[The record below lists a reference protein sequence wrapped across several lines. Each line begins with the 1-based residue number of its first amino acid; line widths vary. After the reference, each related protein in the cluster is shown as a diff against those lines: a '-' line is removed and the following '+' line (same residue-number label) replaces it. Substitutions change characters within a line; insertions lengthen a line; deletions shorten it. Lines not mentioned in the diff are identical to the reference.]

1 MSDIFRDVF
10 RNEVIRASAGT
21 GKTFALSNRF
31 LRLLAS
37 GAECETILAT
47 TFTRKAAGEILDR
60 IVQRLAKAA
69 LNEDEATILAQ
80 QLDWKMDKLRAQD
93 LLREL
98 IENLHRLQI
107 STLDAF
113 FYRIAQSFRL
123 ELGLPTQWQIVTEQ
137 QMQALQHDT
146 VREILRE
153 KTVIDLL
160 HLMNKGE
167 AQRGVAALIS
177 NTVNRLYDIRR
188 QSEREAWTL
197 LEPDPTF
204 KHERDFSEH
213 VEQLL
218 SFEYPDKRFL
228 TAIKKEIVLIEQ
240 RDWLKLASASIFTKV
255 LNQDLLYYK
264 KAIPPECCRVY
275 GELIDHCRGFVI
287 DMLIRKNSSTFDLL
301 DEFGKEME
309 AEKTAAG
316 RLRFED
322 ITRRLEDFIR
332 DRNTDDFD
340 FRLDHTVNHLLLDE
354 FQDTS
359 IAQWNVVQPFAART
373 TEPDDNRSFFCV
385 GDLKQ
390 AIFGWRGGVAEI
402 FDSVECS
409 LSNMSEAPPLTK
421 SYRSSQVII
430 DVVNE
435 VFGNLDKFQVDDNA
449 VANEAVLQWA
459 AGFGTHKTDKAD
471 LPGFFELEFAAENKE
486 KYPDRNRKRNEDTL
500 VTAVHRISQLHEAMP
515 DRSIGVLVRKNQ
527 TIGEL
532 IFMLRGAGISASEE
546 GGNPL
551 TDSAAVEILLS
562 LMTLADHPGDG
573 VARYH
578 LSHSPLAETL
588 GLEPETKQNQWENV
602 SAAGEAAEE
611 LRAELLSHGL
621 GFTTERYARQLAE
634 TCTKRELSRLQQL
647 VQEAFNF
654 ERAQDQPRMR
664 LRVENFVKH
673 IRHEFRASDESSAQ
687 VRVMTIHQSKGL
699 EFDVVVLPMLFEERG
714 WFGSN
719 SEVIVGRDHPT
730 SPINLVSRLVNS
742 DVRNLLPENFR
753 LAFDENR
760 RRVARDNLCVLYV
773 AMTRAIHATHVVM
786 SYGCKTDKPDNS
798 SVLLSTLHPGD
809 RSEGPVY
816 THGDRDWYQKLAKP
830 KAAEELQDSALQPYY
845 LAFDAT
851 LSAAT
856 LAESSPTG
864 RGMERTS
871 PSRLEGGDKVLMSS
885 IFSMMAKDSELQ
897 YGNLI
902 HACFELVTWLDEQ
915 SPTRRQL
922 KSHLRALDMTIDEA
936 EIDRT
941 IDRFLKL
948 IKQPEI
954 VKLLSRQTF
963 LRDHAGKQLE
973 STNMIFDALRVEV
986 KNERGFAVSINGQL
1000 LQGFI
1005 DRLVLTYE
1013 GDKLLAAEVIDYK
1026 TDAVEGEALQSRIN
1040 HYRPQLNAYR
1050 QATARFCKLPL
1061 ERVSAQLV
1069 FVAQDLIVDLDE
1081 TSEAASPPLLEK
1093 PDPEPSKP
1101 KTKTPK
1107 IKKPKLNSRQQM
1119 KFWE

>member
-1 MSDIFRDVF
+1 
-10 RNEVIRASAGT
+10 
-21 GKTFALSNRF
+21 
-31 LRLLAS
+31 
-37 GAECETILAT
+37 
-47 TFTRKAAGEILDR
+47 
-60 IVQRLAKAA
+60 
-69 LNEDEATILAQ
+69 
-80 QLDWKMDKLRAQD
+80 
-93 LLREL
+93 
-98 IENLHRLQI
+98 
-107 STLDAF
+107 
-113 FYRIAQSFRL
+113 
-123 ELGLPTQWQIVTEQ
+123 
-137 QMQALQHDT
+137 
-146 VREILRE
+146 
-153 KTVIDLL
+153 
-160 HLMNKGE
+160 
-167 AQRGVAALIS
+167 
-177 NTVNRLYDIRR
+177 
-188 QSEREAWTL
+188 
-197 LEPDPTF
+197 
-204 KHERDFSEH
+204 
-213 VEQLL
+213 
-218 SFEYPDKRFL
+218 
-228 TAIKKEIVLIEQ
+228 
-240 RDWLKLASASIFTKV
+240 
-255 LNQDLLYYK
+255 
-264 KAIPPECCRVY
+264 
-275 GELIDHCRGFVI
+275 
-287 DMLIRKNSSTFDLL
+287 
-301 DEFGKEME
+301 
-309 AEKTAAG
+309 
-316 RLRFED
+316 
-322 ITRRLEDFIR
+322 
-332 DRNTDDFD
+332 
-340 FRLDHTVNHLLLDE
+340 
-354 FQDTS
+354 
-359 IAQWNVVQPFAART
+359 
-373 TEPDDNRSFFCV
+373 
-385 GDLKQ
+385 
-390 AIFGWRGGVAEI
+390 
-402 FDSVECS
+402 
-409 LSNMSEAPPLTK
+409 
-421 SYRSSQVII
+421 
-430 DVVNE
+430 
-435 VFGNLDKFQVDDNA
+435 
-449 VANEAVLQWA
+449 
-459 AGFGTHKTDKAD
+459 
-471 LPGFFELEFAAENKE
+471 
-486 KYPDRNRKRNEDTL
+486 
-500 VTAVHRISQLHEAMP
+500 
-515 DRSIGVLVRKNQ
+515 
-527 TIGEL
+527 
-532 IFMLRGAGISASEE
+532 
-546 GGNPL
+546 
-551 TDSAAVEILLS
+551 
-562 LMTLADHPGDG
+562 
-573 VARYH
+573 
-578 LSHSPLAETL
+578 
-588 GLEPETKQNQWENV
+588 
-602 SAAGEAAEE
+602 
-611 LRAELLSHGL
+611 
-621 GFTTERYARQLAE
+621 
-634 TCTKRELSRLQQL
+634 
-647 VQEAFNF
+647 
-654 ERAQDQPRMR
+654 MR

-714 WFGSN
+714 WFGAN

-986 KNERGFAVSINGQL
+986 KNERGFAVGINGQL

-1081 TSEAASPPLLEK
+1081 TSEAASPPLPEK

-1101 KTKTPK
+1101 KTKTPKIKTPK